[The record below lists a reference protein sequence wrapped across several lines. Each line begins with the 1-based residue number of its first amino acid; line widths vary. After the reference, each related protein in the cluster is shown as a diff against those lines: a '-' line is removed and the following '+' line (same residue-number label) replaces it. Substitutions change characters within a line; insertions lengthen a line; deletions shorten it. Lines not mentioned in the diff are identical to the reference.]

1 MSSINSLNLI
11 SEYYSSN
18 SEDEE
23 EENEKYKK
31 ISER

>member
-1 MSSINSLNLI
+1 MTKINSLNLI

-23 EENEKYKK
+23 ENEKYKK
-31 ISER
+31 LGGR